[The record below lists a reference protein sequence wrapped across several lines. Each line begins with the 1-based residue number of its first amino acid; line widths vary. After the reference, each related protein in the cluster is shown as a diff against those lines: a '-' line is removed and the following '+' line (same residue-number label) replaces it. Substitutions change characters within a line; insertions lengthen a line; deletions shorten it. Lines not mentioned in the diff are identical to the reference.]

1 MDLYAENIIDHYRNP
16 RGKFP
21 LHTGCGLGGGLT
33 PLSCHS
39 GRGDGGEGHFHHTES
54 NPACGDEITIGLTIR
69 NGCLH
74 DIYWDG
80 TGCAISQA
88 AMSMLSEEL
97 FGKSLED
104 VAALTKENVLT
115 LLGVPI
121 GPRRLKCALLG
132 LHTLKNAIQ
141 KAQGKM
147 MRGWTENVLQNGAP
161 YWSR

>member
-1 MDLYAENIIDHYRNP
+1 M
-16 RGKFP
+16 
-21 LHTGCGLGGGLT
+21 
-33 PLSCHS
+33 
-39 GRGDGGEGHFHHTES
+39 
-54 NPACGDEITIGLTIR
+54 TIGLTIC

-74 DIYWDG
+74 DICWDG

-88 AMSMLSEEL
+88 AMSMLSETL
-97 FGKSLED
+97 SGKSHED